1 MTFSNRFTSQ
11 NEAGAVGG
19 HPYAD
24 FLLGIPSTAAR
35 AFPPV
40 EFDANRWQYDMFALD
55 DFKVSRSLTL
65 NIGLRYELH
74 LPWRENH
81 NRAAMFDVGTGS
93 IVVPDGTLSQI
104 SPLFPTSYVPVV
116 EATKLGLPSRTL
128 IRADRNNFAPRIGL
142 AYGPWGNRTVFRAGY
157 GIYYDVVP
165 RTLTLAGLPFV
176 LNEPT
181 YANPTPAPDVIF
193 PRVFPDRVG
202 GPSTVS
208 IPSAYN
214 PDLLIPYT
222 MQYNVTIERQAWDT
236 GFRISYVGIATRKTE
251 YAYNINQPVAD
262 SRPYVSKPRLF
273 LQYPA
278 SNYVTNGAGHDYNAL
293 TLEAQRAMSKGLYF
307 QASYTLA
314 RDIYHL
320 TRGSSPEDAF
330 NRARERAVA
339 QDIPTHRVNVNWV
352 YDLPFGKGRKLFNF
366 SRVANWIAGGW
377 EMTGM

>member
-1 MTFSNRFTSQ
+1 
-11 NEAGAVGG
+11 
-19 HPYAD
+19 
-24 FLLGIPSTAAR
+24 
-35 AFPPV
+35 
-40 EFDANRWQYDMFALD
+40 MFALD

-81 NRAAMFDVGTGS
+81 NRVAMFDVGTGS

-128 IRADRNNFAPRIGL
+128 IRADRNNFAPRIGV
-142 AYGPWGNRTVFRAGY
+142 AYRPWGNRTVFRAGY

-181 YANPTPAPDVIF
+181 YTNPTPAPDVIF
-193 PRVFPDRVG
+193 PRVFPDSVG

-236 GFRISYVGIATRKTE
+236 GFRISYVGTATRKT
-251 YAYNINQPVAD
+251 
-262 SRPYVSKPRLF
+262 SMRTTS
-273 LQYPA
+273 
-278 SNYVTNGAGHDYNAL
+278 T
-293 TLEAQRAMSKGLYF
+293 
-307 QASYTLA
+307 
-314 RDIYHL
+314 
-320 TRGSSPEDAF
+320 SP
-330 NRARERAVA
+330 
-339 QDIPTHRVNVNWV
+339 
-352 YDLPFGKGRKLFNF
+352 
-366 SRVANWIAGGW
+366 
-377 EMTGM
+377 